1 MKTIGWIFLGLG
13 IINFIMFLIGVSQG
27 EPRATTSL
35 SGAIMLGVLGAFL
48 ISRANKKEQEEKD
61 KENWRK
67 S

>member
-27 EPRATTSL
+27 EPRVTTSL

-48 ISRANKKEQEEKD
+48 ISHANKKEQEEKD